1 MAYKHGVYTTEA
13 ATSLTVPV
21 EGTAGLQVIIGTAP
35 INLAADPA
43 AAVNTPI
50 LCSSYADAVAK
61 VGYSENWADYTLCQ
75 AISACFKVF
84 NIAPVVLIN
93 VLDPSNS
100 EHVKTATETVTTSG
114 HAVTLTALGVLA
126 DTVTV
131 TKDSQTL
138 TAGTDYTTAFDDNGY
153 LVITTAEGV
162 TDGELSVSFTALDP
176 SGVTAA
182 DIIGT
187 ATSGAEKGLEVI
199 RQVYPKL
206 GMTPGLLTA
215 PGWSHI
221 PEVAA
226 AMQAKC
232 TGINGC
238 FSCETIIDISAKSS
252 DSVNALTHDA
262 VKTAKEKTGI
272 DDAHALACWPM
283 AKVGNTKYYM
293 SALMSALMAYTDAS
307 NGDVPNVSLSNKS
320 LGITGICLA
329 DGTEVI
335 LDQMQ
340 ANTVNSFGVATALNV
355 NGFKAWGNNSAAYPS
370 TTDPKDRWFA
380 VRRFFTWW
388 SNSLILTYF
397 QKVDEPANYRLIE
410 SIVDSENIRGNS
422 FVAQGYCAE
431 ARVEF
436 NEAENP
442 VTDILGGKIQFHVFL
457 APYTPAEDIEFTLE
471 FNPTAIETALTGGE

>member
-61 VGYSENWADYTLCQ
+61 VGYSDNWADYTLCQ

-84 NIAPVVLIN
+84 NIAPIVLIN

-100 EHVKTATETVTTSG
+100 AHVKTATETVTTSG
-114 HAVTLTALGVLA
+114 HVAKLTALGVLA
-126 DTVTV
+126 DTVVV
-131 TKDSQTL
+131 TKSSDTL

-153 LVITTAEGV
+153 LVITTAESV
-162 TDGELSVSFTALDP
+162 ADGELSVSFTELDP

-238 FSCETIIDISAKSS
+238 FSCETIIDISANSA
-252 DSVNALTHDA
+252 DSVNALTYDA
-262 VKTAKEKTGI
+262 VKTAKENTGV

-283 AKVGNTKYYM
+283 AKVGDTRYYL